1 MEKAVCKVVEY
12 LLLYLKFEGQRKTG
26 IKSAYRTISISLKAD
41 TSDHDPGHV
50 LCVTTISVGGDILH
64 KDIFKDLQMDMLLLL
79 TTFPI
84 RIIHHR
90 KENDCPH
97 SLMEVTL
104 LRLDFEVHDTKAKLR
119 TECLEILQFLYRVSI
134 VHPKIT
140 LHYCVRIDAAVSWK
154 TFSHTDGIFTQNGI
168 NLLIHRVNYPRSD
181 KSNITLN
188 CPKLHPIAGLPYKL
202 LIPKH
207 LGEMCLTGELTL
219 NLIAAVNPC
228 LKMFP
233 NKPSRISSIY
243 IYLYASSLPLW
254 LRNNKILFLTDPS
267 RVANWEKYNLRLTLN
282 TDQTLDGAIPDIAYD
297 SFPISDNPQDY
308 LKQEKQEL
316 LLYFF
321 LEYSDTFHTELRD
334 LPGIHQTIVREMDQI
349 LLVNQSAVRE
359 SVQSVLDRV
368 LKDLSRALSNYRNL
382 QVAGTV
388 SAEAINCV
396 ISNSTNHSF
405 REACYSN
412 FQVSDTH
419 SLISSMQSVFVGVGC
434 NRVMISRVCHPGKDT
449 ERLNETAPFETGRES
464 SLLGDSQSN
473 DSCEDGN
480 DPGCSSRHTKRRRN
494 IEEVIGK
501 DSHQVTELVM
511 DDTDDRFTSH
521 GCSINVWDVKNQGET
536 KYNIENVTQGSVES
550 EEGGNRRNYSQEDPW
565 LKAVSNMSDWE

>member
-168 NLLIHRVNYPRSD
+168 NLLIHRVNYP
-181 KSNITLN
+181 
-188 CPKLHPIAGLPYKL
+188 
-202 LIPKH
+202 
-207 LGEMCLTGELTL
+207 
-219 NLIAAVNPC
+219 
-228 LKMFP
+228 
-233 NKPSRISSIY
+233 
-243 IYLYASSLPLW
+243 
-254 LRNNKILFLTDPS
+254 RNNKILFLTDPS

>member
-1 MEKAVCKVVEY
+1 
-12 LLLYLKFEGQRKTG
+12 
-26 IKSAYRTISISLKAD
+26 
-41 TSDHDPGHV
+41 
-50 LCVTTISVGGDILH
+50 
-64 KDIFKDLQMDMLLLL
+64 
-79 TTFPI
+79 
-84 RIIHHR
+84 
-90 KENDCPH
+90 
-97 SLMEVTL
+97 MEVTL

-154 TFSHTDGIFTQNGI
+154 TFSPTDGIFTQNGI
-168 NLLIHRVNYPRSD
+168 NLLIHRVNYP
-181 KSNITLN
+181 
-188 CPKLHPIAGLPYKL
+188 
-202 LIPKH
+202 
-207 LGEMCLTGELTL
+207 
-219 NLIAAVNPC
+219 
-228 LKMFP
+228 
-233 NKPSRISSIY
+233 
-243 IYLYASSLPLW
+243 
-254 LRNNKILFLTDPS
+254 RNNKILFLTDPS

-334 LPGIHQTIVREMDQI
+334 LPGTHQTIVREMDQI
-349 LLVNQSAVRE
+349 LLVNESAVRE

-368 LKDLSRALSNYRNL
+368 LKDLSRALSVSSTLQNYRNL

-388 SAEAINCV
+388 SAEAINSV

-449 ERLNETAPFETGRES
+449 KRLNETAPFETGRES

-480 DPGCSSRHTKRRRN
+480 DPGCSSRAHKTR
-494 IEEVIGK
+494 EEK
-501 DSHQVTELVM
+501 
-511 DDTDDRFTSH
+511 
-521 GCSINVWDVKNQGET
+521 
-536 KYNIENVTQGSVES
+536 KY
-550 EEGGNRRNYSQEDPW
+550 
-565 LKAVSNMSDWE
+565 